1 MKTFKVRANI
11 NGSMFFEVKAE
22 NQAEAQKQ
30 VDDLLSDTTVKQA
43 LEKYQDSMTLE
54 TKINEV
60 KERER

>member
-22 NQAEAQKQ
+22 SKAEAQKQ

-43 LEKYQDSMTLE
+43 LEKYKDSMTLE

>member
-22 NQAEAQKQ
+22 SQAEAQKQ

-43 LEKYQDSMTLE
+43 LEKYKDSMTLE